1 MKINK
6 KLYLAFAAAI
16 ACSAYA
22 QPAKN
27 LNNGFYRV
35 QNYKSSRY
43 AYVYDNTG
51 WIKITDYSADMGAVA
66 LFAPQVKDRLSDPA
80 SICYVQKMSNKHDVI
95 GQNTSLFG
103 IIGHYVQ
110 IQDATTSKGVAAK
123 RITPLYSGTNFF
135 LYDASSSSYYD
146 TAGSSSE
153 VKAQNNPT
161 FTDTYYWQFI
171 PFTPEGD
178 EYLGIAPNEA
188 MKVGDKYYKPYVIG
202 FDMTFLSPGMKAY
215 YVKEVKNDAIIFA
228 EIKGTIPA
236 NTPIIIECSAAEASN
251 NRVNVSIDRSAAITG
266 NKLTAQYFCYANHGE
281 SAYKVYDS
289 STMRVLMVKD
299 GKLTYGKAASDDD
312 IHTAQLMFKDGVTR
326 TYKHCLNGNE
336 SYLSVP
342 AATPDNLVAMTEREY
357 AVSHNLLGD
366 ADNNGI
372 VNKNDISTLVQ
383 MTMRQK
389 AENLMADMN
398 NDGRITITDVA
409 LLIAKLKI

>member
-66 LFAPQVKDRLSDPA
+66 LFDQQVKDRLSDPA
-80 SICYVQKMSNKHDVI
+80 SVCYVRKMSNKHDVI

-110 IQDATTSKGVAAK
+110 IQDATTSKGVAATK
-123 RITPLYSGTNFF
+123 ITPLYAGTNFW
-135 LYDASSSSYYD
+135 LYDGDSYYD
-146 TAGSSSE
+146 TGTVE
-153 VKAQNNPT
+153 AQNNPVI
-161 FTDTYYWQFI
+161 TDAYYWQFI

-202 FDMTFLSPGMKAY
+202 FDMTFLCPGMKAY

-251 NRVNVSIDRSAAITG
+251 NRVNVSIDRSAPITG
-266 NKLTAQYFCYANHGE
+266 NKLSAQYFCYKNHGE
-281 SAYKVYDS
+281 TAYKVYDS
-289 STMRVLMVKD
+289 NTMRVLMVKD
-299 GKLTYGKAASDDD
+299 GKLTYGKAESDDN
-312 IHTAQLMFKDGVTR
+312 IHTTQLEFKNGMKR
-326 TYKHCLNGNE
+326 THKQALNGNE

-366 ADNNGI
+366 ADNNGT